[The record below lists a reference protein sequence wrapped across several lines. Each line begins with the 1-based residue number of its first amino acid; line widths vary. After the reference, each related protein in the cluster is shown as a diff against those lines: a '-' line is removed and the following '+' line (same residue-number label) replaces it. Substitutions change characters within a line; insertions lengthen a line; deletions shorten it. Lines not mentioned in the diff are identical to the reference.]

1 MMANRED
8 RNINIKYRVMASR
21 GNLKINV
28 KYEVM
33 TNRDNLTL
41 TQNARQWLAEKT

>member
-1 MMANRED
+1 MASRED
-8 RNINIKYRVMASR
+8 LNINIEYRVMASR
-21 GNLKINV
+21 GNLKINI

-33 TNRDNLTL
+33 ANGDNITL

>member
-1 MMANRED
+1 MSNRED
-8 RNINIKYRVMASR
+8 LNINIEYRVMARR
-21 GNLKINV
+21 GNLKINI

-33 TNRDNLTL
+33 ANRDNITL